1 MVGPNTLARLV
12 LGILH
17 GLLSATLKKRRS
29 MSEKNTRNQW
39 CKLETS
45 ALSHIFVRTAE
56 EDNRTTQRTINFSQL
71 FHNFLKFKFLLTYL
85 DSA

>member
-1 MVGPNTLARLV
+1 
-12 LGILH
+12 
-17 GLLSATLKKRRS
+17 

-56 EDNRTTQRTINFSQL
+56 EDNRTTAEDNKLFSIISQFSEIQIFVDIFGFSMKKICQRKQFEKRTRKDL
-71 FHNFLKFKFLLTYL
+71 AKFVN
-85 DSA
+85 DR